1 MKRKTVMF
9 DLYMKYNTELKEIDD
24 DKKTKINKKY
34 RPFKKNKKTNGEVLW
49 FELHESIFLGFLKN
63 KSNC

>member
-1 MKRKTVMF
+1 MKRKTVMS

-34 RPFKKNKKTNGEVLW
+34 RPFKKK
-49 FELHESIFLGFLKN
+49 
-63 KSNC
+63 